1 MAWVGGWLAGLL
13 GGTRLGAWE
22 YYFRPHV
29 RSAFGP
35 LNGSP
40 FRQKVFSRLASTG
53 SLEAIIETGT
63 FRGTTTE
70 YFART
75 GLPVYSVEAVPRYFG
90 FAQARL
96 RSLPRAE
103 VRLGDSRSFLIGLS
117 REPAVPK
124 GRVFFY
130 LDAHWSH
137 DLPLRDEL
145 ITIFQHWTEP
155 IVMIDDFEVPT
166 DPGYGYDDYGNCNA
180 LTLAY
185 LAPLA
190 RLGFRCFFPTAPAA
204 DEVEPR
210 RGWVVLSRDGQSAA
224 LLGAMPEL
232 REHLPVGTGP
242 SD

>member
-1 MAWVGGWLAGLL
+1 
-13 GGTRLGAWE
+13 
-22 YYFRPHV
+22 
-29 RSAFGP
+29 
-35 LNGSP
+35 
-40 FRQKVFSRLASTG
+40 LASTG
-53 SLEAIIETGT
+53 LLEAIIETGT
-63 FRGTTTE
+63 FRGTSTE

-96 RSLPRAE
+96 RALPHVE

-124 GRVFFY
+124 TRVFFY

-145 ITIFQHWTEP
+145 LTIFQHWTEP

-166 DPGYGYDDYGNCNA
+166 DPGYGFDDYGHGHA
-180 LTLAY
+180 LNLDY
-185 LAPLA
+185 LSPLAP
-190 RLGFRCFFPTAPAA
+190 LGFRCFFPTAPAA

-210 RGWVVLSRDGQSAA
+210 RGWVVLARAGQGAA
-224 LLGAMPEL
+224 LLGTMPEL
-232 REHLPVGTGP
+232 REHLPAGSSPP
-242 SD
+242 SE